1 MDRIY
6 KYNPNI
12 SYNPNGGRYLQLIT
26 AKNLYIQNIT
36 VAENDGHSDSF
47 HVKFPNVFTN
57 YPLGAVRVEDQ
68 KFKDWDHYKFT
79 IWQLQLNFV
88 VFCAS
93 SACGVSVEHLNAKE
107 PMIRSIYRF
116 HVYYH
121 IRRILKILEIPLPYE
136 NSFNQYNNPYNHE
149 KFIGICSEY
158 GVSNDLTKWRKQK
171 YFSTW
176 QSRAWETGKPGMSNI
191 NENSFSRWIIE
202 KSDGLTMLGLQ
213 KLSGS
218 VRHDAYLIL
227 TSQTSTRG
235 PIVGI
240 ESRNLDAQHT
250 FLNTFEN
257 IVNRRVNISE
267 DIRRFQKTLQYAR
280 SKVDYVIGEFI
291 YMLPSNMNLQIEKV
305 KDYNNKILISSP
317 SFKIGT
323 NLKINL
329 DGEQVKLKDKPDVKS
344 KEVEMVKTEPDVKPK
359 VITKPDIKSNK
370 EHKQDVKPNIELKHD
385 VMLITTKPDTNKIT
399 YEEEKVALY
408 WELQLYLQYGGCSS
422 DLRSIC
428 LCHEICVY
436 QDSNTCDKCP
446 QILRQPTNCFLCS
459 IQDP

>member
-6 KYNPNI
+6 KYNSDA
-12 SYNPNGGRYLQLIT
+12 SYKPNGGTYLQLIT
-26 AKNLYIQNIT
+26 AKDLYIQNVT
-36 VAENDGHSDSF
+36 VAEHNGHSGSF
-47 HVKFPNVFTN
+47 QVKFPNVFTN

-79 IWQLQLNFV
+79 IWQSQLNFA

-149 KFIGICSEY
+149 KFIRICSEY
-158 GVSNDLTKWRKQK
+158 GVSNDLTKWRNQK

-176 QSRAWETGKPGMSNI
+176 QSRAWEIGKPGMSYI
-191 NENSFSRWIIE
+191 EEGSFSRWIIE
-202 KSDGLTMLGLQ
+202 KSDGLTTLGLQ
-213 KLSGS
+213 KLSES
-218 VRHDAYLIL
+218 VRDYAYLIL

-235 PIVGI
+235 PIVGH
-240 ESRNLDAQHT
+240 EARNLDAQRT

-257 IVNRRVNISE
+257 IVNRRVNIPE

-280 SKVDYVIGEFI
+280 SKVDYAIGEFI
-291 YMLPSNMNLQIEKV
+291 YMLPSDMNLRIGNV
-305 KDYNNKILISSP
+305 RNYNNKIMVSKPGFNL
-317 SFKIGT
+317 GT

-329 DGEQVKLKDKPDVKS
+329 DGEQAKLKDKPDVK
-344 KEVEMVKTEPDVKPK
+344 PK
-359 VITKPDIKSNK
+359 VTTKPIIESDKK
-370 EHKQDVKPNIELKHD
+370 HKQDVKPNIKFEQD
-385 VMLITTKPDTNKIT
+385 VKKPDTNKISN
-399 YEEEKVALY
+399 EEEKVAL
-408 WELQLYLQYGGCSS
+408 
-422 DLRSIC
+422 
-428 LCHEICVY
+428 
-436 QDSNTCDKCP
+436 
-446 QILRQPTNCFLCS
+446 ILGTTAVFTVWWMFK
-459 IQDP
+459 